1 MANKFTYIFLTRV
14 KQVVILGLL
23 VFMGIGV
30 FRLAVGE
37 HYYPLVR
44 LLNTLGLLSG
54 LVCVFAAASIF
65 QPEDPAS
72 YEVEATLP
80 TPFWSTILQAF
91 AVNSLIIW
99 GLGGG
104 SALWV
109 LFFGGGEHA
118 VAAGAVMLGYLAVTV
133 FFGGVT
139 FWGMMWGRDARVG
152 LITGLCVLSWVTVW
166 PGIISREATI
176 YALFNFLGYAEQPW
190 MWSFYH
196 GVYIILGG
204 WGMYAGA
211 SRLHNTDVLLAGT
224 SRRRQKWGLEQK
236 EKGGLALATKFSF
249 SPLALSISKTW
260 GAVLYEGWIGVV
272 KGPLFFALTVLWLLV
287 MLSTLFT
294 GWDTG
299 IFFILESIATSSF
312 LMRLLAAI
320 FLPFLIV
327 SVAATDRR
335 AKIEPVLLAT
345 MSPRRYVGSKMW
357 GIIGGLVFGYL
368 LLGLPLALFVGV
380 AAFSNGYPIYLT
392 GYLSNLFL
400 GVIPFLAY
408 IGAVSVAVGLLARFG
423 RTWLWGGVIAIGIL
437 LILSGTAFS
446 LIGNILFPFGQIVA
460 DMVAYP
466 LYLLGN
472 TRGGIVPPP
481 NPDYFLLGP
490 RWYLVLPVISAGLQ
504 IIALWLIVS
513 IIYAR
518 QVTSE

>member
-1 MANKFTYIFLTRV
+1 MANKIIYIFLTRV

-30 FRLAVGE
+30 FRLAAGE
-37 HYYPLVR
+37 QYPLVR
-44 LLNTLGLLSG
+44 LLNILGLLSG
-54 LVCVFAAASIF
+54 LVCVFAAAAIF
-65 QPEDPAS
+65 QPEAPAS

-80 TPFWSTILQAF
+80 TPFWRTILQAF
-91 AVNSLIIW
+91 AVNSLVIW

-104 SALWV
+104 SALLALSFW
-109 LFFGGGEHA
+109 GGERA

-152 LITGLCVLSWVTVW
+152 LITGLGVLSWLTIW

-176 YALFNFLGYAEQPW
+176 YALFNFMGYAEQPW
-190 MWSFYH
+190 MWRLYR

-211 SRLHNTDVLLAGT
+211 SRLHNTDVLLTGT

-236 EKGGLALATKFSF
+236 GGLALAAKFSF
-249 SPLALSISKTW
+249 SPLSLSISKTW
-260 GAVLYEGWIGVV
+260 GAVLYEGWIGVI
-272 KGPLFFALTVLWLLV
+272 KGPLFFALTVLWLLT
-287 MLSTLFT
+287 MLSTLFA
-294 GWDTG
+294 GWDMG
-299 IFFILESIATSSF
+299 IFFILEGFAISSSF
-312 LMRLLAAI
+312 SMRLLAVI

-357 GIIGGLVFGYL
+357 GIVGGLVFGCV
-368 LLGLPLALFVGV
+368 LLGIPPALFVGV
-380 AAFSNGYPIYLT
+380 AAFSTGYPIYLT

-400 GVIPFLAY
+400 GELPFLAY
-408 IGAVSVAVGLLARFG
+408 IGAVSVAVGVLARFG
-423 RTWLWGGVIAIGIL
+423 RTWLWGGVVAIGMS
-437 LILSGTAFS
+437 LILFGTGTASS
-446 LIGNILFPFGQIVA
+446 LIGNILFPFGQIVT

-466 LYLLGN
+466 IYLLGN
-472 TRGGIVPPP
+472 TGGGIVPPP

-490 RWYLVLPVISAGLQ
+490 RWYLVLPVISAVLQ

-513 IIYAR
+513 IIYER